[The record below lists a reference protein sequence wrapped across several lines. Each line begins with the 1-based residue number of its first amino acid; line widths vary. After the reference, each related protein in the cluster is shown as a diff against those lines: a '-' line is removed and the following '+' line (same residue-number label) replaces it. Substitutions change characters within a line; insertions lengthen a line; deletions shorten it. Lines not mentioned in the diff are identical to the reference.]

1 MKWFCRRDFSQHFLY
16 SRALPTADRC
26 VLTDILDII
35 QTWPPLLIWTVQKV
49 RLYLRKS
56 SSILSKPR
64 ICKETA
70 HARYVLR
77 DAESGGN
84 TYTIAQLAKLLEENG
99 AEEVTRTAVVDPI
112 PLQDITHI
120 ISSTI
125 DFPEYGAASD
135 ALKSV
140 VKPDWVTAS
149 IAKGRLANPR
159 QYSPDPRLFF
169 SGLVVCC
176 ADLPS
181 GDSDAIIGGVLAMGG
196 LYSSPVSKMVTHI
209 VALTTDSDKCRT
221 AISKNVKCKFVL
233 PHW

>member
-1 MKWFCRRDFSQHFLY
+1 MFQYTDCKSQ
-16 SRALPTADRC
+16 TDAD
-26 VLTDILDII
+26 
-35 QTWPPLLIWTVQKV
+35 
-49 RLYLRKS
+49 
-56 SSILSKPR
+56 
-64 ICKETA
+64 
-70 HARYVLR
+70 
-77 DAESGGN
+77 
-84 TYTIAQLAKLLEENG
+84 TIPQLAQLLEENG
-99 AEEVTRTAVVDPI
+99 AEGISRTATANPI
-112 PLQDITHI
+112 LLQDITHI
-120 ISSTI
+120 ISTTI
-125 DFPEYGAASD
+125 DFPEYEAAND

-140 VKPDWVTAS
+140 VKPDWVKAS

-209 VALTTDSDKCRT
+209 VALTMDSDKCKT
-221 AISKNVKCKFVL
+221 AISKNVKCKYVL

>member
-1 MKWFCRRDFSQHFLY
+1 MQKASLY
-16 SRALPTADRC
+16 SHKSISTLCSPRIFEETAPARC
-26 VLTDILDII
+26 VFQYTDCKS
-35 QTWPPLLIWTVQKV
+35 QT
-49 RLYLRKS
+49 
-56 SSILSKPR
+56 
-64 ICKETA
+64 
-70 HARYVLR
+70 
-77 DAESGGN
+77 DAD
-84 TYTIAQLAKLLEENG
+84 TIPQLAQLLEENG
-99 AEEVTRTAVVDPI
+99 AEGISRTATANPI
-112 PLQDITHI
+112 LLQDITHI
-120 ISSTI
+120 ISTTI
-125 DFPEYGAASD
+125 DFPEYEAAND

-140 VKPDWVTAS
+140 VKPDWVKAS

-209 VALTTDSDKCRT
+209 VALTMDSDKCKT
-221 AISKNVKCKFVL
+221 AISKNVKCKYVL